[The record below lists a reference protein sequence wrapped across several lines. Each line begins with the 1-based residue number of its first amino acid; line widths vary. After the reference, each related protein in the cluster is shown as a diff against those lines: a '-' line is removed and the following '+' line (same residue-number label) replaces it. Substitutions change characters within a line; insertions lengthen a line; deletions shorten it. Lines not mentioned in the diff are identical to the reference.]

1 MVEASQK
8 SLNNDLFLSSNAHK
22 ANRTTFEMSSIHDS
36 LPHVN
41 KPWRSH
47 EHRFAEG
54 FRSAKCKPSEMC
66 KGTTTDKMAR
76 IIDHF
81 RSAPWAANKT
91 RRARVLEQDPM
102 VVQEGQVLRA
112 RAGYLATYTT

>member
-1 MVEASQK
+1 MA
-8 SLNNDLFLSSNAHK
+8 
-22 ANRTTFEMSSIHDS
+22 SIHDS
-36 LPHVN
+36 LPRVN

-76 IIDHF
+76 IVDHF
-81 RSAPWAANKT
+81 RSAPRAANKT
-91 RRARVLEQDPM
+91 RRARVLEQDLM
-102 VVQEGQVLRA
+102 VIYFVRG
-112 RAGYLATYTT
+112 AGVKSKSGLFGDMYNLIQFGDDEIS